1 MAAPEK
7 AKAVNKVVINNKTVV
22 DMTGDTAVAADVVSG
37 KFFHSKSGAQQA
49 GTMRMLSIL
58 ANSSR
63 NPTTQATTFTISCIN
78 SSATGYVLGEEEQH
92 ISVLLDKTLFGAVL
106 KEQVLEGKTFTST
119 AGIRV
124 AGTMP
129 NKGAA
134 AIELSDLNAKAV
146 DAGYYSGGTAKI
158 ADAEA
163 AKVIPGNIKKGVTLF
178 GVEGT
183 LQDGPYSIASTD
195 NADGSQNLAI
205 TDANGA
211 TLEMTEF
218 TITSSVYSSLRAA
231 TVLIYYDA
239 NGIHM
244 VPGPITLPY
253 TFTAARNSIFKLTLG
268 PESGMPRAQNI
279 VGCFAELNLSDYYIA
294 PTAAVASIDLYN
306 SD

>member
-1 MAAPEK
+1 MATPEK
-7 AKAVNKVVINNKTVV
+7 TRAVNKVVINNKTVV
-22 DMTGDTAVAADVVSG
+22 DMTKDTAVAADVVSG
-37 KFFHSKSGAQQA
+37 KFFHSKSGVQHA
-49 GTMRMLSIL
+49 GTMRELHSLSGDT
-58 ANSSR
+58 R
-63 NPTTQATTFTISCIN
+63 PPTSQISTYTFICVN
-78 SSATGYVLGEEEQH
+78 EGDTGYVLGEANQRV
-92 ISVLLDKTLFGAVL
+92 SVVLEKVIFGGAL
-106 KEQVLEGKTFTST
+106 QEQVLEGKTFTATS
-119 AGIRV
+119 GV
-124 AGTMP
+124 HVVGTMP

-183 LQDGPYSIASTD
+183 LQEGSYNIASTD

-205 TDANGA
+205 TDANAA

-218 TITSSVYSSLRAA
+218 TITSSVYSRLQAA

-239 NGIHM
+239 DGIHL
-244 VPGPITLPY
+244 VDGPITLPY
-253 TFTAARNSIFKLTLG
+253 TFTTARNSIFKLTLS

-279 VGCFAELNLSDYYIA
+279 VGCFTQLNLSDYYIA